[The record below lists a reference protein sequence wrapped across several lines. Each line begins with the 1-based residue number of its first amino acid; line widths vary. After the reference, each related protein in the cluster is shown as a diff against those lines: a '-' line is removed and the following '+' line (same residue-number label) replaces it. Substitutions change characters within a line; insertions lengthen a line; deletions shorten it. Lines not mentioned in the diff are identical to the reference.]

1 MFCSLGN
8 GIIVCD
14 TLHEEHGDYVSV
26 AHIDRNRMVTFY
38 KQLNEND
45 KDEVVSFAKTEYPN
59 ISVTQDQKVFLTE
72 PEKEGGVW

>member
-45 KDEVVSFAKTEYPN
+45 KDKVVSFAKIEHTN
-59 ISVTQDQKVFLTE
+59 ISVTHDQKVFLTE
-72 PEKEGGVW
+72 PEKEGGIW